1 MDRSSQLL
9 DEALGIVD
17 DTSSMVSSSFPSSSV
32 VLIED
37 CVETSGAFV
46 IHHILKRSLSPPSSA
61 AVVLVSLSHPFSHY
75 DRILRKLVHTFA
87 LSLSFVLFSQGCN
100 LAAHR
105 DNRRFFFCD
114 MLMVDFPRQGQGNVS
129 KGGLIELYAK
139 IQKVVEDISSS
150 FGSGKCITII
160 LDDFSL
166 IEVAANGSLN
176 HSLDFLRYCY
186 ALTSEFGLGLLVHT
200 SCGGVYPLPSIQGC
214 SLVILHHEDIYSA
227 EESAALILQMEY
239 LADVVIKAEP
249 LATGLAAD
257 VHGQLTVL
265 NKGIHDQLRSSKSK
279 VHNFHFKLRENG
291 VECFYPGTQA

>member
-1 MDRSSQLL
+1 M
-9 DEALGIVD
+9 
-17 DTSSMVSSSFPSSSV
+17 F
-32 VLIED
+32 LISLPHK
-37 CVETSGAFV
+37 SG
-46 IHHILKRSLSPPSSA
+46 
-61 AVVLVSLSHPFSHY
+61 
-75 DRILRKLVHTFA
+75 
-87 LSLSFVLFSQGCN
+87 QGE
-100 LAAHR
+100 
-105 DNRRFFFCD
+105 
-114 MLMVDFPRQGQGNVS
+114 GNVS

-186 ALTSEFGLGLLVHT
+186 ALTSEFG
-200 SCGGVYPLPSIQGC
+200 C
-214 SLVILHHEDIYSA
+214 SLVILHHEDIYSV

-279 VHNFHFKLRENG
+279 VHNFHFKLQENG